1 MMKHTEDLTEFIQKY
16 DKDVRLI
23 MLKAAKGRKHKD
35 LDDLTQQ
42 LYLAMHKNK
51 VLSRYD
57 SSRGASFSTWMFKN
71 IANFFNSYN
80 VFSNRDKMLRDSL
93 SLDNSSDG
101 SPANFHE
108 IIPDNTHHNQGLVDL
123 TLSLEKYR
131 EKLEKSTRVTKY
143 KDSELLD
150 GLIIGYSKKELGAI
164 FDVTLQAV
172 SSRAKHLREGYE
184 KFTSCPL
191 C

>member
-80 VFSNRDKMLRDSL
+80 VFSNRDKMLRASL
-93 SLDNSSDG
+93 SLATSSDG

-108 IIPDNTHHNQGLVDL
+108 IIQGLVDL